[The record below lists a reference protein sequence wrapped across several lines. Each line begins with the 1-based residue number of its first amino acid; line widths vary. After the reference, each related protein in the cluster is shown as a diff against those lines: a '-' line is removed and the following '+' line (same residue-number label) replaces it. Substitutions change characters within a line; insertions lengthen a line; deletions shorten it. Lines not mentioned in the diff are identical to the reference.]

1 VTPEEPEKPED
12 EFPEGDEESAASL
25 APSPELEEALRE
37 AAEAVEASQEG
48 KPEDGP
54 TCTASEKPASEGP
67 SSEGE
72 GIPLSEAVEA
82 ALESGELEEVRTA
95 LRTSHERFMRLSAD
109 FENSRRRALKERQ
122 DAYRY
127 GPENLVKALLGT
139 VDNLERAI
147 EHSRRS
153 EGSDLASLLEGVELV
168 QREFLTGLENNFVTE
183 VEAIGKPFDPAL
195 HEAMVQLP
203 NSSVPPN
210 TVVDVLQK
218 GYLLRDRLLR
228 PARVAIARAPQE
240 GETEVKP
247 ESSSDENSDSGEAT
261 N

>member
-1 VTPEEPEKPED
+1 MSEEPEKPD
-12 EFPEGDEESAASL
+12 EEIEEGDEESL
-25 APSPELEEALRE
+25 ATLGPNPELEEALRE
-37 AAEAVEASQEG
+37 AAEAVDARDEG
-48 KPEDGP
+48 QSESSTGEP
-54 TCTASEKPASEGP
+54 TAACASERPAG
-67 SSEGE
+67 EGE

-82 ALESGELEEVRTA
+82 ALESGDIEEARAA

-109 FENSRRRALKERQ
+109 FENFRRRSLKERQ

-153 EGSDLASLLEGVELV
+153 EGGDLESLLEGVEIV
-168 QREFLTGLENNFVTE
+168 QREFLTSLENNFVSE
-183 VEAIGKPFDPAL
+183 VEAIGKLFDPAL

-203 NSSVPPN
+203 NSSVPAN
-210 TVVDVLQK
+210 TVIEVLQK
-218 GYLLRDRLLR
+218 GYILRDRLLR

-247 ESSSDENSDSGEAT
+247 NAPSDENDESGEAT
-261 N
+261 Q